1 VRHLEIRPGLY
12 RDSVRLMQISAALTD
27 SAGVQQALVAMATGL
42 NLDLLPDMGI
52 ERPATA
58 SPNDLLVAFVASDG
72 ESLATAL
79 ERLELELTARPAAST
94 GAQSLVEPQLVAT
107 APVARPG
114 LVLVSTPGRYAFVEA
129 MDALDA
135 GLSVMVFSD
144 NVPVAQEVRLKQVA
158 ADRGL
163 LVMGPDC
170 GTAVVGG
177 IGLGFANVV
186 RPGPVG
192 IVAASGTGA
201 QQVLAL
207 LAAAGVG
214 VSHCLGVGGRDL
226 SDVVGG
232 RSTLAALDLLDADPA
247 TSLIV
252 VLGKPPAPRVL
263 SLVRQHI
270 TTLGT
275 PVLFAPLGP
284 DSPDLTAIVEQALS
298 RLGVATPAWPSW
310 PAPRSARPGFLRGLF
325 SGGTLCVEA
334 QAVAGLSPLWSNV
347 PLDPQWMIG
356 PGTPPG
362 HSMLDLGA
370 DEYTVGRPHPMIDL
384 GPRLALIAR
393 EAADPAVGTL
403 LLDVV
408 LGHAAHPDPAAELA
422 PAIWAAS
429 ATVNV
434 VVSLIGTTDD
444 SQGLTRQATL
454 LQEAGASVSL
464 SNAQAARHAVSLV
477 AP

>member
-1 VRHLEIRPGLY
+1 
-12 RDSVRLMQISAALTD
+12 MQISAALVG
-27 SAGVQQALVAMATGL
+27 SAGVERALVAMATGL

-52 ERPATA
+52 ERPTTA

-72 ESLATAL
+72 DSLATAL
-79 ERLELELTARPAAST
+79 ERLEVELTARPSVPA
-94 GAQSLVEPQLVAT
+94 GAPSLVEPQLVAT
-107 APVARPG
+107 APVSPPG

-144 NVPVAQEVRLKQVA
+144 NVPVAQEVLLKEVA

-170 GTAVVGG
+170 GTAVIGG

-232 RSTLAALDLLDADPA
+232 RSTLAALDLLDADPV

-252 VLGKPPAPRVL
+252 VLGKPPGSRVL
-263 SLVRQHI
+263 SVVERHI
-270 TTLGT
+270 TTLTT

-284 DSPDLTAIVEQALS
+284 DSPDLTAVVGQVLT
-298 RLGVATPAWPSW
+298 RLGVPAPVWPAWP
-310 PAPRSARPGFLRGLF
+310 APLSPRPGFLRGLF

-334 QAVAGLSPLWSNV
+334 QAVARLSPLWSNV
-347 PLDPQWMIG
+347 PLRPEWTIG
-356 PGTPPG
+356 PDTPAG
-362 HSMLDLGA
+362 HSMLDLGS

-422 PAIWAAS
+422 PAIRAAS
-429 ATVNV
+429 TAVNV
-434 VVSLIGTTDD
+434 VVSLIGTADD
-444 SQGLTRQATL
+444 PQDFTRQATL
-454 LQEAGASVSL
+454 LREAGAFVCL
-464 SNAQAARHAVSLV
+464 SNADAARQAVALV